1 MIQPISTLQSRPINQ
16 SDISDDNLDDT
27 NNNNNSMVMIEMGDL
42 NFVDIIDPI
51 ENIDLVS
58 VDLTLDQDLSEDE
71 RSITRTYQSFAP

>member
-1 MIQPISTLQSRPINQ
+1 
-16 SDISDDNLDDT
+16 
-27 NNNNNSMVMIEMGDL
+27 MVMIEMGDL

-71 RSITRTYQSFAP
+71 RSITRTYQSFVP